1 MQNETPAVAALPTGA
16 ATTRQVFARGLL
28 DALPVMLGFVPFS
41 LVLGAQAS
49 QKGLSAV
56 EVPLMTG
63 LNFAGGSEFA
73 AVALWTF
80 PPHVFLIVAMTL
92 LVNSRHLL
100 MGAVLAPFLAR
111 LPRRKVLPA
120 LFFMCDESWA
130 LGLADARRRAAD
142 GLAPAFDL
150 RYYMGVSIGLHL
162 TWVVFT
168 GVGALIGPIIGDIEQ
183 WGFHMAFP
191 AVFLVLLKGMWT
203 GLRAALPWL
212 VSLVVAAIT
221 YLLVPGAW
229 YVAAGAAAGL
239 LSAWLWAGVEHDR

>member
-1 MQNETPAVAALPTGA
+1 MHPSPPASATVPAPALPA
-16 ATTRQVFARGLL
+16 RPAFQRGLI
-28 DALPVMLGFVPFS
+28 DALPVMVGFVPFS

-80 PPHVFLIVAMTL
+80 PPHVFLIVAMTV

-100 MGAVLAPFLAR
+100 MGAVLAPYLSA

-130 LGLADARRRAAD
+130 MGLADARRRAAQV
-142 GLAPAFDL
+142 DL

-168 GVGALIGPIIGDIEQ
+168 AVGALIGPMIGDIEQ

-212 VSLVVAAIT
+212 ASLVVAALT
-221 YLLVPGAW
+221 HLLLPGAW
-229 YVAAGAAAGL
+229 YVVTGAVTGL
-239 LSAWLWAGVEHDR
+239 LVAGWWAGVRHDR